1 LSAQGVLL
9 VFRRRLSVADA
20 IRFANALPV
29 VLRALLVADWD
40 TNQSRLSFGAL
51 IQMNEEV
58 RQLRT
63 KHNFSTDTAIQDVG

>member
-1 LSAQGVLL
+1 M
-9 VFRRRLSVADA
+9 FRRRLSVADA

-58 RQLRT
+58 RQLRA